1 MIFGLSTKKEVAEMQ
16 QAIIDDYEMR
26 LINKDEIIES
36 YEKRLESNNDF
47 VKELKT
53 ELTNIQSQNVVLKKE
68 IENKDGVIRS
78 YRLVLNRINN
88 ERGKLFNTKS
98 VRIKKKYIKK
108 NKREDGGQINE
119 IDKYICSL

>member
-47 VKELKT
+47 MKELKT
-53 ELTNIQSQNVVLKKE
+53 ELTNTQSQNVVLKKE
-68 IENKDGVIRS
+68 LDNKNGVIRS
-78 YRLVLNRINN
+78 YKLVLNRINN

-108 NKREDGGQINE
+108 INE
-119 IDKYICSL
+119 KMEDR

>member
-47 VKELKT
+47 IKEL
-53 ELTNIQSQNVVLKKE
+53 QSEISSAQSENVVLKKE
-68 IENKDGVIRS
+68 LEDKERTLRS
-78 YRLVLNRINN
+78 YYSIFNKINK
-88 ERGKLFNTKS
+88 ERGKLYNTKS
-98 VRIKKKYIKK
+98 DRIKKKYAKK
-108 NKREDGGQINE
+108 INE
-119 IDKYICSL
+119 KLEGM

>member
-47 VKELKT
+47 MKELKT
-53 ELTNIQSQNVVLKKE
+53 ELTNEQSENVVLKKKLE
-68 IENKDGVIRS
+68 DKERTLRS
-78 YRLVLNRINN
+78 YYSIFNKINK
-88 ERGKLFNTKS
+88 ERGKLYNTKS
-98 VRIKKKYIKK
+98 ERIKKKYAKK
-108 NKREDGGQINE
+108 
-119 IDKYICSL
+119 IDDKLEGM

>member
-47 VKELKT
+47 MKELKT
-53 ELTNIQSQNVVLKKE
+53 ELTNEQSENVVLKKKLE
-68 IENKDGVIRS
+68 DKERTLRS
-78 YRLVLNRINN
+78 YYSIFNKINK
-88 ERGKLFNTKS
+88 ERGKLYNTKS
-98 VRIKKKYIKK
+98 ERIKKKYAKK
-108 NKREDGGQINE
+108 
-119 IDKYICSL
+119 IDEKLEEM

>member
-47 VKELKT
+47 MKELKT
-53 ELTNIQSQNVVLKKE
+53 ELTNEQSENIVLKKKLE
-68 IENKDGVIRS
+68 DKERTLRS
-78 YRLVLNRINN
+78 YYSIFNKINK
-88 ERGKLFNTKS
+88 ERGKLYNTKS
-98 VRIKKKYIKK
+98 ERIKKKYAKK
-108 NKREDGGQINE
+108 INE
-119 IDKYICSL
+119 KLEGM

>member
-1 MIFGLSTKKEVAEMQ
+1 MIFGLSTKKEVAEIQ
-16 QAIIDDYEMR
+16 QAIIDDYEKR

-47 VKELKT
+47 VKELKS
-53 ELTNIQSQNVVLKKE
+53 ELSNVQSENVVLKKE
-68 IENKDGVIRS
+68 IEDKDGVIRS

-98 VRIKKKYIKK
+98 VRIKKKYAKK
-108 NKREDGGQINE
+108 
-119 IDKYICSL
+119 IDEKLEGM

>member
-47 VKELKT
+47 MKELKT
-53 ELTNIQSQNVVLKKE
+53 ELTNEQSENVVQKKKLE
-68 IENKDGVIRS
+68 DKERTLRS
-78 YRLVLNRINN
+78 YYSIFNKINK
-88 ERGKLFNTKS
+88 ERGKLYNTKS
-98 VRIKKKYIKK
+98 ERIKKKYAKK
-108 NKREDGGQINE
+108 INE
-119 IDKYICSL
+119 KLEGM

>member
-47 VKELKT
+47 MKELKT
-53 ELTNIQSQNVVLKKE
+53 ELTNEQSENVVLKKKLE
-68 IENKDGVIRS
+68 DKERTLRS
-78 YRLVLNRINN
+78 YYSIFNKINK
-88 ERGKLFNTKS
+88 ERGKLYNTKS
-98 VRIKKKYIKK
+98 ERIKKKYAKK
-108 NKREDGGQINE
+108 INE
-119 IDKYICSL
+119 KLEGM

>member
-1 MIFGLSTKKEVAEMQ
+1 MIFGIMTRKEVSE
-16 QAIIDDYEMR
+16 IENNLIESYEAK
-26 LINKDEIIES
+26 LSNKNSIIES
-36 YEKRLESNNDF
+36 YVKRVESKDDF
-47 VKELKT
+47 IKELQS
-53 ELTNIQSQNVVLKKE
+53 ELTNTQSENLVLKKE

-108 NKREDGGQINE
+108 INE
-119 IDKYICSL
+119 KMEDR

>member
-1 MIFGLSTKKEVAEMQ
+1 MIFGIMTRKEVSE
-16 QAIIDDYEMR
+16 IENKLIESYEAK
-26 LINKDEIIES
+26 LSNKNSIIES
-36 YEKRLESNNDF
+36 YVKRVESKDDF
-47 VKELKT
+47 IKELKS
-53 ELTNIQSQNVVLKKE
+53 ELTNTQSENLVLKKE

-108 NKREDGGQINE
+108 INE
-119 IDKYICSL
+119 KMEDR